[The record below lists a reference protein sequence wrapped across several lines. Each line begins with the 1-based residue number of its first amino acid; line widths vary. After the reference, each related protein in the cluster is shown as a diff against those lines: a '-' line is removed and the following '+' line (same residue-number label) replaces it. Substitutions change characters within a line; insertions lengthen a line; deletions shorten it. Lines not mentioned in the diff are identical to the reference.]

1 MLKNFFLIL
10 FAGIT
15 LLLSACGASNPKPI
29 PAEIAADTPVPPTHT
44 AVPSPTD
51 TETPTATLTPTP
63 TETLTPTPTFT
74 ATQTPTPTITP
85 TYAILRGDVIPDKL
99 TCRYGPGAMYL
110 YKFGLNGGSRLE
122 IIGRRVDASWVL
134 IQAIGGDNAC
144 WVNASYMD
152 INGDVMAVAPVDV
165 HIVMGWS
172 PYYAALTGVS
182 AQRSAEN
189 EVTVSWHP
197 LVLRAG
203 DSAEQVPYVVEAW
216 VCRDGEIVFAPTG
229 AYQTIIA
236 IIDEPGCKEES
247 HGRVFAAEKHG
258 YTQWIEIQWPQAENK
273 D

>member
-1 MLKNFFLIL
+1 MSNKIISL
-10 FAGIT
+10 FIALLA
-15 LLLSACGASNPKPI
+15 LLLSACSASNPKPI
-29 PAEIAADTPVPPTHT
+29 AADNAADTPVPPTHT
-44 AVPSPTD
+44 AIPSPT
-51 TETPTATLTPTP
+51 ETSTATLTPTS

-74 ATQTPTPTITP
+74 ATLTPTPTITP

-122 IIGRRVDASWVL
+122 IIGRREDASWVL

-144 WVNASYMD
+144 WINASYMD
-152 INGDVMAVAPVDV
+152 INGDVLAIAPVDV

-182 AQRSAEN
+182 AQRSEVNEN

-203 DSAEQVPYVVEAW
+203 DSAEQIPYVVEAW
-216 VCRDGEIVFAPTG
+216 VCRDGDIVFAPTG
-229 AYQTIIA
+229 AYQTIIT
-236 IIDEPGCKEES
+236 IIDEPGCEEES